1 MKKILSVLLA
11 ALLLTSL
18 AASAFAEKGAM
29 LDCSRSGIMIP
40 NTAAVASHS
49 ENIVDRPNGVV
60 CHDPIIT
67 EVELRYFPKALID
80 EKLMDA
86 VTEEEFDLVYDL
98 YRDSMAIIAGT
109 TGTWEDVA
117 AFYELTDA
125 EPIKVGEADNF
136 TFYYFLFRDDAYLER
151 LGETYAADVT
161 AAQQDYL
168 DALQNAEFSPVAD
181 GIAAM
186 VGMKIHFVGQDLE
199 GNTLRS
205 EDLFAENE
213 ITMINTWGT
222 WCHACMGEMRELAQI
237 HERLREKNCGI
248 IGLELELDY
257 DDETLDYARQALTE
271 FGTGYPNV
279 LCNDDMDYF
288 IGILGSFP
296 TNIFVDKDGTVL
308 DVPIEDAAPD
318 LYEPQIDYLLKAKA
332 AESY

>member
-18 AASAFAEKGAM
+18 AASAFAEEGAM

-49 ENIVDRPNGVV
+49 ENVVDRPNGVV

-67 EVELRYFPKALID
+67 EVELRFFPKALID

-136 TFYYFLFRDDAYLER
+136 TFYYIPYRDDAYLER
-151 LGETYAADVT
+151 LGETYTADFL

-168 DALQNAEFSPVAD
+168 EALQNAEFSPVAD
-181 GIAAM
+181 SIAAM
-186 VGMKIHFVGQDLE
+186 VGMKIRFVGQDLE

-213 ITMINTWGT
+213 ITMINAWGT
-222 WCHACMGEMRELAQI
+222 WCHACMGEMTELARI

-257 DDETLDYARQALTE
+257 DDETLDYARQALKE
-271 FGTGYPNV
+271 FGTNYPNV
-279 LCNDDMDYF
+279 LCNDDMDF
-288 IGILGSFP
+288 MNILGCYP

-318 LYEPQIDYLLKAKA
+318 LYEPQVDYLLKAKA
-332 AESY
+332 AEPE

>member
-1 MKKILSVLLA
+1 MEEKDLKQLQAKGISV
-11 ALLLTSL
+11 
-18 AASAFAEKGAM
+18 EKFEQQG
-29 LDCSRSGIMIP
+29 GISFLIISY
-40 NTAAVASHS
+40 SHRG
-49 ENIVDRPNGVV
+49 EIYYMPYKDIRRFWDRAQEGGRKSFR
-60 CHDPIIT
+60 I
-67 EVELRYFPKALID
+67 EEID
-80 EKLMDA
+80 
-86 VTEEEFDLVYDL
+86 VT
-98 YRDSMAIIAGT
+98 
-109 TGTWEDVA
+109 
-117 AFYELTDA
+117 YELK
-125 EPIKVGEADNF
+125 PRGG
-136 TFYYFLFRDDAYLER
+136 FLIP
-151 LGETYAADVT
+151 
-161 AAQQDYL
+161 YL

-186 VGMKIHFVGQDLE
+186 VGMKIHFVGKDLE
-199 GNTLRS
+199 GNALRS

-332 AESY
+332 AESE